1 MSSALD
7 ISDALTAAQGYK
19 ETILAA
25 MDLKGLEQRKDD
37 VKSFDQDKGTAS

>member
-7 ISDALTAAQGYK
+7 LSDVLTSVQGFK

-25 MDLKGLEQRKDD
+25 MELKGLEQLKDGI
-37 VKSFDQDKGTAS
+37 KSFDQDKGN